1 LRDDLKI
8 MRRELL
14 EVTKID
20 MGMGA
25 DPPPLANDKVTR
37 GR

>member
-14 EVTKID
+14 EVTKMD
-20 MGMGA
+20 MGMGV